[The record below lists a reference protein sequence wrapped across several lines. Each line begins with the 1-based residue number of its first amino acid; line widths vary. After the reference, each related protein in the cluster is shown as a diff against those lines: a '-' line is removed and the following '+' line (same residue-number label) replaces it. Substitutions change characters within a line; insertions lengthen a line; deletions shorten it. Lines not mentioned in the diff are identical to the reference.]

1 MKGEV
6 MEVMEVERYQMF
18 EKLLA
23 SFDEGLL
30 RADEY
35 DALLHDY
42 NGVVLYQT
50 ESKVIQYV
58 GETPGI
64 TAADLTKPMGITASA
79 VSQIIKKLR
88 KKGWILQKKN
98 EDNYREYNLYLTQE
112 GEEIY
117 DLHEAFEK
125 RCYDR
130 TYHMLDGCSMEDM
143 AVYIAIQERM
153 NQAFEID
160 VEESRQLQASMKRKR
175 TKSEHKAGER
185 EN

>member
-1 MKGEV
+1 M
-6 MEVMEVERYQMF
+6 ERYQMF
-18 EKLLA
+18 KKLLD

-42 NGVVLYQT
+42 NGVVLYQS

-112 GEEIY
+112 GEEIFS
-117 DLHEAFEK
+117 LHGAFEK
-125 RCYDR
+125 RCYNR
-130 TYHMLDGCSMEDM
+130 TYHMLDGFSVEDM
-143 AVYIAIQERM
+143 AVYIAVQKKM

-160 VEESRQLQASMKRKR
+160 VEESRKLQERMK
-175 TKSEHKAGER
+175 EER
-185 EN
+185 VEKN